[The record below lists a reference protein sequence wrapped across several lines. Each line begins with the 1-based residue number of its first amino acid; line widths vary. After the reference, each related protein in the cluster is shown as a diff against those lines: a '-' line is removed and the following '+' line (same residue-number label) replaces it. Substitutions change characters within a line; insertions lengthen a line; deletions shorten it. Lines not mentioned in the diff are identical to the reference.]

1 MSLKFLYFYFGGF
14 PHQKLCYLSKGKNN
28 PIDWK
33 NKYVSQ
39 ICYKTGKV
47 HLSSVILTYVQS
59 YKKTGHKSVQ
69 VKPPI

>member
-1 MSLKFLYFYFGGF
+1 MKDDALNNVPKISLFLLWRL
-14 PHQKLCYLSKGKNN
+14 PSPKIN
-28 PIDWK
+28 
-33 NKYVSQ
+33 VSQ